1 MIYRFLADLT
11 LVVHFLFIAFV
22 IAGGFLAIRWPRLAW
37 VHLPCAVWGALI
49 EFAGWICPLTPLEN
63 MLRLAGG
70 ESGYAGGFVDRY
82 LLPLIYPGGLTHE
95 IQVILGVSAIALNVV
110 AYTVV
115 IRRRRPRPPPE

>member
-1 MIYRFLADLT
+1 MIYRLLADLT

>member
-1 MIYRFLADLT
+1 VIYRFLADLT

>member
-1 MIYRFLADLT
+1 MIYRLLADLT

-37 VHLPCAVWGALI
+37 VHLPCAVWGVLI